1 VNETVPSPAIPS
13 LNSSLVEA
21 GFREPKE
28 DSSLLNTVLESLI
41 HFIKDN
47 DQALKLPMFI
57 GRKFIDRGESSR
69 HSTSKIKVASQ
80 GRDFAW
86 SRGLGVEVSPIKTRS
101 NQKLQ
106 SQNTVP
112 INDFNPTPSESG
124 PLRAVKPLFR
134 EK

>member
-13 LNSSLVEA
+13 LNSSLVEV
-21 GFREPKE
+21 GFREPEE
-28 DSSLLNTVLESLI
+28 DSSSLNTVLESLI
-41 HFIKDN
+41 PFIKDN

-57 GRKFIDRGESSR
+57 GRKCIDRGESSGQ
-69 HSTSKIKVASQ
+69 STSKIKVASQ

-106 SQNTVP
+106 SQNTVL
-112 INDFNPTPSESG
+112 INDSNPSSSESG
-124 PLRAVKPLFR
+124 PLRAVKALDR